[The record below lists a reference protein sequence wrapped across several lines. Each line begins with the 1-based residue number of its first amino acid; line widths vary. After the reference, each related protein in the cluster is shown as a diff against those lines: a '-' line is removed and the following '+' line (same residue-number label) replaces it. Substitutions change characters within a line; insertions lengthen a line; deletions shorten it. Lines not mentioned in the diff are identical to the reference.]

1 MKNEK
6 FITPNKELNEYIES
20 LEAKL
25 ALFGASNARRLIASI
40 DKMAGKISDAID
52 DVIDDAVENTDI
64 QRTDEADIKTELPS
78 KLVETFIKMIDK
90 IDKIKNLI
98 EVTET
103 IFNLVKDPSEIVSNK
118 PEAEGNMFEQTQ
130 KKIKVGVTNGTT

>member
-1 MKNEK
+1 MKYDK
-6 FITPNKELNEYIES
+6 YATSNKETNDYIES

-52 DVIDDAVENTDI
+52 DVIDDAVENTAV
-64 QRTDEADIKTELPS
+64 QTTDDTDIKTELPS

-98 EVTET
+98 EVSET
-103 IFNLVKDPSEIVSNK
+103 IFNIVKDPSEIVSNK
-118 PEAEGNMFEQTQ
+118 PEVEGNMFEQIQ
-130 KKIKVGVTNGTT
+130 KRTKEGAVNGST